1 MISKEKWKEIIL
13 SNRFYILHTVEKIVR
28 REEIH
33 IPEKL
38 KRVIILYGVRRSGK
52 TFILYDLFRKFKE
65 TSLYIDFE
73 DERLMEFELSDF
85 ERLNEAFLE
94 LNPSL
99 LSKEKVFLF
108 DEIQNITG
116 WEKFSRRI
124 VEKGKAKLVV
134 TGSSSKIMPYEIHT
148 SLRGRTWSIEVTP
161 FSFREYLEAKNI
173 NVDKELVY

>member
-99 LSKEKVFLF
+99 LSREKVFLF

-124 VEKGKAKLVV
+124 VEKGKAKLSSNRFFFQNYALRDSYFF
-134 TGSSSKIMPYEIHT
+134 TRENLEYRGESFLIPRISGSKKYKC
-148 SLRGRTWSIEVTP
+148 G
-161 FSFREYLEAKNI
+161 
-173 NVDKELVY
+173 